1 MKRNILIVIICI
13 LILASCSV
21 EHNDSLDVRL
31 TDYMEAKGFKDT
43 APFLLSDN
51 GQETAMD
58 PRVETK
64 IKLGNKE
71 IVADLMLVRNFTSR
85 SQQQVYCSKDGNV
98 NYVLYSEHPS
108 FNIYIPDRFSKNAV
122 LSYFEGE
129 EISEQA
135 LVSYAKEY
143 MSLYF
148 DTNILSNYNYS
159 FTTTVFISKGHG
171 AWTEEKEGFYTP
183 ENNYEFD
190 VPYDESV
197 CRYRITYTEYCG
209 PIATADTI
217 NITFDE
223 NGNITYFDFMEY
235 NVDWQ
240 SVNFEEENVI
250 EAVEAFLNEY
260 ISEEFELVDYNIRTR
275 RLVYV
280 EREIQL
286 ALNIDLTLKNT
297 EQTFETACGLR
308 LSD

>member
-1 MKRNILIVIICI
+1 MKRNAVIIIICV
-13 LILASCSV
+13 LIFTSCSV
-21 EHNDSLDVRL
+21 EQNNGLDVR
-31 TDYMEAKGFKDT
+31 TFIDAQCSKDT
-43 APFLLSDN
+43 APYVPVDD
-51 GQETAMD
+51 GQETIMD
-58 PRVETK
+58 PPVETK

-71 IVADLMLVRNFTSR
+71 IVADLTSVRSYTSR
-85 SQQQVYCSKDGNV
+85 SQQQVYCSKDGNM

-135 LVSYAKEY
+135 LISYAKEY

-148 DTNILSNYNYS
+148 DINILGNYNYS
-159 FTTTVFISKGHG
+159 FTTTVLISKGNG
-171 AWTEEKEGFYTP
+171 TRMEEKEGFYTP
-183 ENNYEFD
+183 ENNCEFD

-197 CRYRITYTEYCG
+197 RRYRITYTEYCG

-217 NITFDE
+217 NIIFDE

-260 ISEEFELVDYNIRTR
+260 ISEEFELVDYNIRMR
-275 RLVYV
+275 RLVYA
-280 EREIQL
+280 EGEIQL
-286 ALNIDLTLKNT
+286 ALQLDLTLKNS
-297 EQTFETACGLR
+297 EQTFKTSWGLR

>member
-1 MKRNILIVIICI
+1 MKRNILIVIIYI
-13 LILASCSV
+13 LILASCSSKY
-21 EHNDSLDVRL
+21 NDSLDIRL
-31 TDYMEAKGFKDT
+31 TDYMEAKGFKDNT
-43 APFLLSDN
+43 PYLSSDT
-51 GQETAMD
+51 GRETVMD
-58 PRVETK
+58 LPVESN

-71 IVADLMLVRNFTSR
+71 IVADLMSVRSYTSR
-85 SQQQVYCSKDGNV
+85 SQQQVYCSKDGNL

-135 LVSYAKEY
+135 LASYAKEY

-148 DTNILSNYNYS
+148 DINILSNYNYS
-159 FTTTVFISKGHG
+159 FTTAVLISKGIG
-171 AWTEEKEGFYTP
+171 TWMEEKEGFYTP
-183 ENNYEFD
+183 ENNCEFD

-197 CRYRITYTEYCG
+197 RRYRITYTEYCG

-217 NITFDE
+217 NIIFDE

-250 EAVEAFLNEY
+250 EAVEIFLNEY

-275 RLVYV
+275 RLVYS
-280 EREIQL
+280 EGEIQL

-297 EQTFETACGLR
+297 GQTFETSCGLR
-308 LSD
+308 MSN